1 MAGYIYLR
9 SNPLYGPYN
18 VYKLGF
24 CTNLKERND
33 TYKTSELFIS
43 DFILVLEILEINA
56 SKVEYL
62 IKTKFSHLNK
72 RYGSA
77 TEYYD
82 TKILQGIEPYLKY
95 MGIKYTKLEDWSDLC
110 RTKRYK
116 NKINKP
122 TQLKHYEPRSDQEI
136 IINNTYEYL
145 LTNDKAMLVLVCGM
159 GKTLISLWIA
169 LKFNPKSILIG
180 VPNLILVNQWK
191 DICKHI
197 LKGYKIITP
206 TSRGKFDLEK
216 LSDSRIIIISTYSSI
231 YKFNS
236 NTANY
241 DFKILDEAHHLT
253 SEGFD
258 DNKKQY
264 IEALKIKG
272 KKQLSLT
279 ATIKNID
286 SEISNT
292 NEEYFGKIVETR
304 NTYWGIKNGIIC
316 DYIIQTIIFSQH
328 TEENNNQNTHLHN
341 AVIAALQ
348 SIGLGY
354 SHHLLIYCN
363 TQSNAS
369 LLIDLIKLELSNF
382 HNLLDCE
389 NLYYAAYTGDMG
401 QKKQDEILNNFKNSE
416 FGILTCVYCLGEG
429 FDLPLLDGVVFAE
442 NMSSNIRIVQSILR
456 ASRLRFEEPDKIN
469 KVIIPVTYSD
479 NWLYDLDNR
488 DFNKIKEIIYQLG
501 CEDEDVL
508 QKLKVYNSKKSN
520 NSHQNDEQL
529 DYAEYITNEL
539 KLNTIK
545 RLDLGLTY
553 KKAVKLLKE
562 YGFKSKEEYTVLC
575 DEDPRFPYQPEIYF
589 GSAFIGWIHY
599 LSIDRIYYDL
609 GTCKTKVNEYLRTN
623 RDINIKIYDVINK
636 LYEEDKQFPPP
647 SIWAD
652 YYGLKDLSE
661 LVKIVRRIKKLN

>member
-1 MAGYIYLR
+1 
-9 SNPLYGPYN
+9 
-18 VYKLGF
+18 
-24 CTNLKERND
+24 
-33 TYKTSELFIS
+33 
-43 DFILVLEILEINA
+43 
-56 SKVEYL
+56 
-62 IKTKFSHLNK
+62 
-72 RYGSA
+72 
-77 TEYYD
+77 
-82 TKILQGIEPYLKY
+82 
-95 MGIKYTKLEDWSDLC
+95 MGIKYTKLTNWSNLC
-110 RTKRYK
+110 RTKRDK
-116 NKINKP
+116 NNLIKP
-122 TQLKHYEPRSDQEI
+122 THVKHYEPRSDQEI

-206 TSRGKFDLEK
+206 TSRGKFNLEK
-216 LSDSRIIIISTYSSI
+216 LSELRIIIISTYSSI

-286 SEISNT
+286 SDISNT

-369 LLIDLIKLELSNF
+369 LLINLIRSELSKMPNF
-382 HNLLDCE
+382 TE
-389 NLYYAAYTGDMG
+389 NKQLYYDAYTSD
-401 QKKQDEILNNFKNSE
+401 QSKKQQDEILSNFKNSE

-479 NWLYDLDNR
+479 NWLYDLNNR
-488 DFNKIKEIIYQLG
+488 DFNKIKEIIYQLS

-508 QKLKVYNSKKSN
+508 QKLKVYNSKKLAHQDVKEN
-520 NSHQNDEQL
+520 NTI
-529 DYAEYITNEL
+529 EYNQDITIEL
-539 KLNTIK
+539 RLNTIK

-553 KKAVKLLKE
+553 NKATKILKE
-562 YGFKSKEEYTVLC
+562 YRFKSKKEYYRFCEE
-575 DEDPRFPYQPEIYF
+575 DSRFPLKPEEYF

-609 GTCKTKVNEYLRTN
+609 ETCKIKTQEYIKQNPTILNSDTY
-623 RDINIKIYDVINK
+623 NIIIFLSNIDK
-636 LYEEDKQFPPP
+636 LFPHPELW
-647 SIWAD
+647 ID
-652 YYGLKDLSE
+652 YYKLNSINDIINYTRK
-661 LVKIVRRIKKLN
+661 RRNLIKKIE

>member
-1 MAGYIYLR
+1 MPGYVYLR
-9 SNPLYGPYN
+9 SNPLYDPFE

-33 TYKTSELFIS
+33 TYKTSELFKS
-43 DFILVLEILEINA
+43 DFILVLDILELDA
-56 SKVEYL
+56 RKVEHL
-62 IKTKFSHLNK
+62 IQNKFIHLNK

-82 TKILQGIEPYLKY
+82 KRILQAIEPFLKY
-95 MGIKYTKLEDWSDLC
+95 LGIKFTKLDDWSDLC
-110 RTKRYK
+110 RTKREK
-116 NKINKP
+116 NNIHKP
-122 TQLKHYEPRSDQEI
+122 IQVKHYEPRPDQEI

-145 LTNDKAMLVLVCGM
+145 LTNDKAMLVLVCGI

-169 LKFNPKSILIG
+169 SKFNPNNILIG
-180 VPNLILVNQWK
+180 VPNLILVDQWK
-191 DICKHI
+191 DICKLI
-197 LKGYKIITP
+197 FRGYKIITP
-206 TSRGKFDLEK
+206 TSRSKFNLEESK
-216 LSDSRIIIISTYSSI
+216 VIIISTYSSI

-236 NTANY
+236 ENVNY

-264 IEALKIKG
+264 IEALKIKSN
-272 KKQLSLT
+272 KQLSLT

-286 SEISNT
+286 SEISNN

-316 DYIIQTIIFSQH
+316 DYIIQTIIF
-328 TEENNNQNTHLHN
+328 QNDNYISNDTHLHN

-348 SIGLGY
+348 SIELGY

-363 TQSNAS
+363 TQTNAN
-369 LLIDLIKLELSNF
+369 LLIDLIRSELNKS
-382 HNLLDCE
+382 HNLLD
-389 NLYYAAYTGDMG
+389 NKTLYYSTYTSN
-401 QKKQDEILNNFKNSE
+401 QNKKRQNEILNNFKNSE

-456 ASRLRFEEPDKIN
+456 ASRLRFEEPNKIN
-469 KVIIPVTYSD
+469 KVIIPVTYCD
-479 NWLYDLDNR
+479 NWLYNNDNR
-488 DFNKIKEIIYQLG
+488 DFKKIKEIIYQLG

-508 QKLKVYNSKKSN
+508 QKLKVYNTKMINDKDAKSN
-520 NSHQNDEQL
+520 IEYDE
-529 DYAEYITNEL
+529 DITIEL
-539 KLNTIK
+539 RLNTVK

-553 KKAVKLLKE
+553 NKTVKILKE
-562 YGFKSKEEYTVLC
+562 YGLKSKEEYTQLC
-575 DEDPRFPYQPEIYF
+575 REDPRFPLKPDEYF

-599 LSIDRIYYDL
+599 LSIDRIYYNL
-609 GTCKTKVNEYLRTN
+609 ETCKTKVNEYLRIN
-623 RDINIKIYDVINK
+623 RDINIKIYDVISK

-661 LVKIVRRIKKLN
+661 LIRIVRRIKKLN

>member
-1 MAGYIYLR
+1 MPGYIYLR
-9 SNPLYGPYN
+9 SNPVYEPSN

-33 TYKTSELFIS
+33 TYKTSELYIS
-43 DFILVLEILEINA
+43 KFILVLEILEVNA
-56 SKVEYL
+56 RNVEYL
-62 IKTKFSHLNK
+62 IKTKFSHINK

-95 MGIKYTKLEDWSDLC
+95 IGIKYTKLEDWSDLC
-110 RTKRYK
+110 RTKRDK
-116 NKINKP
+116 NKSNKP
-122 TQLKHYEPRSDQEI
+122 TQVKHYEPRSDQEI

-169 LKFNPKSILIG
+169 SKFNPMSILIG
-180 VPNLILVNQWK
+180 VPNLILVSQWK
-191 DICKHI
+191 DVCN
-197 LKGYKIITP
+197 LMFKGYKIITP
-206 TSRGKFDLEK
+206 ASRGKFDLEK
-216 LSDSRIIIISTYSSI
+216 LSELRVIIISTYSSI

-236 NTANY
+236 DIISY

-258 DNKKQY
+258 DDKKQY
-264 IEALKIKG
+264 VEALKIKG

-279 ATIKNID
+279 ATIKNIN

-292 NEEYFGKIVETR
+292 NEEYFGKVVETR

-316 DYIIQTIIFSQH
+316 DYVIQTIIFSQH
-328 TEENNNQNTHLHN
+328 TEENNNQNEHLHN

-348 SIGLGY
+348 SIELGY

-369 LLIDLIKLELSNF
+369 LLINLIGSELSKMSNF
-382 HNLLDCE
+382 TE
-389 NLYYAAYTGDMG
+389 NKPLYYAAYTSD
-401 QKKQDEILNNFKNSE
+401 QSKKQQDEILNNFKKSE

-429 FDLPLLDGVVFAE
+429 FDLPLLDGIVFAE

-469 KVIIPVTYSD
+469 KVIIPITYSD

-488 DFNKIKEIIYQLG
+488 DFKKIKEIVYQLG

-508 QKLKVYNSKKSN
+508 QKLKVYNSKKTN
-520 NSHQNDEQL
+520 NSHPNEEQL
-529 DYAEYITNEL
+529 EYVEYITNEL

-562 YGFKSKEEYTVLC
+562 YGFKSKEEYTALC
-575 DEDPRFPYQPEIYF
+575 DEDSRFPSKPEEYY

-609 GTCKTKVNEYLRTN
+609 ETCKTKVNEYLRTN
-623 RDINIKIYDVINK
+623 RDINIKIYDVISK
-636 LYEEDKQFPPP
+636 LYAKDKQFPPP
-647 SIWAD
+647 SIWTD